1 MHKVDEDK
9 SKTPGFGETDL
20 FATCEPALAALG
32 GGTTTGTVEMVLMVK
47 ETGPK

>member
-20 FATCEPALAALG
+20 FATCEPALAILLDLSRYQARLAKRY
-32 GGTTTGTVEMVLMVK
+32 M
-47 ETGPK
+47 